1 MIQIFKGRNI
11 YDLHDLH
18 DLCDL
23 AHVARREPYNLH
35 DLLKHMFTKFELN
48 YTDPAKGITTVVQ
61 DLDDVDDVDDVDY
74 LDNVDA
80 DDILSEYTQALQ
92 YLIIFQPPFYP
103 VYYVPI
109 GAEKAYLVLHI
120 CITYI
125 CIYIEG

>member
-61 DLDDVDDVDDVDY
+61 DLDDVDDVDDVDG
-74 LDNVDA
+74 LDDDLA
-80 DDILSEYTQALQ
+80 DMCMVYFHTIYKLASCKLQILDI
-92 YLIIFQPPFYP
+92 
-103 VYYVPI
+103 
-109 GAEKAYLVLHI
+109 
-120 CITYI
+120 
-125 CIYIEG
+125 